1 MAHQIA
7 DMEFMKSRSNWVA
20 LIKQNTRKVNSYNKA
35 NWSDF
40 KKNLAIFT
48 NMFTKYTHKDPNHL
62 WNMFKAEVKRLSNPH
77 IPTRQ
82 INSRADLPWVTREIV
97 KLIRKRDKLYTRL
110 KRSSSHKSHYTEKL
124 YFKSTKQNSLEMHTG
139 HT

>member
-1 MAHQIA
+1 
-7 DMEFMKSRSNWVA
+7 MEFMKSRSNWVA
-20 LIKQNTRKVNSYNKA
+20 LIKQNPRKVNSYNKA

-48 NMFTKYTHKDPNHL
+48 NMFTTYTHKDPNHL

-82 INSRADLPWVTREIV
+82 INSRADLPRVTHEIV
-97 KLIRKRDKLYTRL
+97 KLIRTRKSKTEAVLQRRSMLKLGVICKFMNRYG
-110 KRSSSHKSHYTEKL
+110 KCFMS
-124 YFKSTKQNSLEMHTG
+124 
-139 HT
+139 